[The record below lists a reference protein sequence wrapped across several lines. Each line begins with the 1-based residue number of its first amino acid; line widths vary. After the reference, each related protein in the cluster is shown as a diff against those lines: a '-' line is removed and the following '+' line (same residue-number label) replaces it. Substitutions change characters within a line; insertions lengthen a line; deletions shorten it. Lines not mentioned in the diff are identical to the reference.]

1 MAKLPAEI
9 LDNIM
14 QQLPSDADRASMAL
28 TCKEHA
34 AHYENLKDKKTAGT
48 NEYWLPR
55 PQRVTDSHRL
65 QLLVRLVPWMP
76 IKYQLCYK
84 CNMFID
90 KSHPDNDGTW
100 GGNPREVDNLRATIG
115 AMKTGPRCPL
125 CVTVGNME
133 VMNYHHN
140 FKAYMRLAKCI
151 RRLEKESP

>member
-34 AHYENLKDKKTAGT
+34 AHYENLKGKKTAGT

-65 QLLVRLVPWMP
+65 QLLVRLDDQSCGSKNFAHP
-76 IKYQLCYK
+76 IYRVLLFGGQLVAS
-84 CNMFID
+84 FT
-90 KSHPDNDGTW
+90 S
-100 GGNPREVDNLRATIG
+100 
-115 AMKTGPRCPL
+115 
-125 CVTVGNME
+125 
-133 VMNYHHN
+133 
-140 FKAYMRLAKCI
+140 
-151 RRLEKESP
+151 